1 MTTKDTTN
9 IDGVQLDLLS
19 GSRIESMATTE
30 KLRLIIDSV
39 RDGNIVILET
49 GLQPDEESR
58 LVEMTMGEIEP
69 GGFSGIEIESYPSE
83 SNDKPGFIGRVL
95 GQEEEKPS
103 KLTVIGPADA
113 METLHKDETLIST
126 LVRN

>member
-9 IDGVQLDLLS
+9 LDGVQLDLLS

-83 SNDKPGFIGRVL
+83 GDDKPGFIGRVL
-95 GQEEEKPS
+95 GQEEKPS